1 MEELER
7 ESLDTQ
13 NQEVENALENQNQG
27 NKPYKKSYEE
37 VVETSNYYKEQKDKY
52 KNRINELE
60 GEVNEL
66 KNKLSSVKKT
76 EEKPEQKSEVDNNET
91 LIISLRQDN
100 PQLSREDALELSKT
114 IKKVASVN
122 GTSIYEALNDD
133 YVKSQISNKISN
145 QKDIKATAKT
155 SHVAS
160 GISSEKK
167 FDPADLF

>member
-1 MEELER
+1 MEDLER
-7 ESLDTQ
+7 ESLDTR

-37 VVETSNYYKEQKDKY
+37 VVGTSNYYKEQKDKY
-52 KNRINELE
+52 KNRITELE

-66 KNKLSSVKKT
+66 KNKLSSVEKT
-76 EEKPEQKSEVDNNET
+76 EVQPEQKAEGDNET
-91 LIISLRQDN
+91 LVNSLRIDN
-100 PQLSREDALELSKT
+100 PSLSREDAVELSKT
-114 IKKVASVN
+114 IKKVASIN

-160 GISSEKK
+160 EISNNKK
-167 FDPADLF
+167 FNAADLF

>member
-1 MEELER
+1 MEELEK

-13 NQEVENALENQNQG
+13 NQEVENALENQN
-27 NKPYKKSYEE
+27 KSYDKDWQK
-37 VVETSNYYKEQKDKY
+37 VAGYYQTQDK
-52 KNRINELE
+52 KHQNRITELE

-66 KNKLSSVKKT
+66 KNKLSSVEKT
-76 EEKPEQKSEVDNNET
+76 EEKPEQKSEADNNET

>member
-1 MEELER
+1 MEDLKN

-13 NQEVENALENQNQG
+13 NQDVENATENQENVIEDDNETITISKKEWNSTLGKLKYYQTG
-27 NKPYKKSYEE
+27 YKRE
-37 VVETSNYYKEQKDKY
+37 
-52 KNRINELE
+52 
-60 GEVNEL
+60 
-66 KNKLSSVKKT
+66 KNKDGSEPKST
-76 EEKPEQKSEVDNNET
+76 PAQAEEQPKQRVEGDNET
-91 LIISLRQDN
+91 LINSLRIDN
-100 PQLSREDALELSKT
+100 PSLSREDALELSKT

-160 GISSEKK
+160 EISNKK
-167 FDPADLF
+167 FNPADLF